1 MKIFGKASEVLS
13 KELKALVEKHAS
25 SLDDILVVGLG
36 NIYVT
41 PDSLRTKSN

>member
-1 MKIFGKASEVLS
+1 MKIFGKAGETLS
-13 KELKALVEKHAS
+13 KELKALVEKHVS
-25 SLDDILVVGLG
+25 SKEDILVVGLG